1 MGLAGALP
9 AGVGAGCGG
18 HVEGWLVNAHCPAV
32 LATGSN
38 GALLCVDE
46 LGAAVEWQPLP
57 IVDYSAVG
65 APFSAGFIL
74 VASFWALG
82 HGVSLVIDLVRR

>member
-1 MGLAGALP
+1 MN
-9 AGVGAGCGG
+9 VQ
-18 HVEGWLVNAHCPAV
+18 CPAN

-38 GALLCVDE
+38 GELLCVDE
-46 LGAAVEWQPLP
+46 VGVGVEWQPLP
-57 IVDYSAVG
+57 IIDYAAIG

-82 HGVSLVIDLVRR
+82 HGVALVIDLVRR